1 MDKAKQ
7 KPPQEAVAIRYDRDR
22 ENAPRVVAKGKGY
35 VAEQLLA
42 IARRHAVPVYQNQ
55 TVTHLLMAVELDREI
70 PPELYQAVAN
80 VLAYDD
86 PRAALKAA
94 DRALYLAKEH
104 GRNQVCFYDD
114 LVASGHLATKVA
126 NDDVE
131 LF

>member
-55 TVTHLLMAVELDREI
+55 TVTQLLMAVELDREI

-80 VLAYDD
+80 VLAYVDRMD
-86 PRAALKAA
+86 GRAAEKVKA
-94 DRALYLAKEH
+94 R
-104 GRNQVCFYDD
+104 R
-114 LVASGHLATKVA
+114 
-126 NDDVE
+126 
-131 LF
+131 

>member
-55 TVTHLLMAVELDREI
+55 TVTQLLMAVELDREI

-80 VLAYDD
+80 VLAY
-86 PRAALKAA
+86 
-94 DRALYLAKEH
+94 
-104 GRNQVCFYDD
+104 V
-114 LVASGHLATKVA
+114 
-126 NDDVE
+126 
-131 LF
+131 

>member
-55 TVTHLLMAVELDREI
+55 TVTQLLMAVELDREI

-80 VLAYDD
+80 VLAYVYRMDG
-86 PRAALKAA
+86 RAAEMVKA
-94 DRALYLAKEH
+94 R
-104 GRNQVCFYDD
+104 R
-114 LVASGHLATKVA
+114 
-126 NDDVE
+126 
-131 LF
+131 

>member
-55 TVTHLLMAVELDREI
+55 TVTQLLMAVELDREI

-80 VLAYDD
+80 VLAYVYRMDG
-86 PRAALKAA
+86 RAAEKAKA
-94 DRALYLAKEH
+94 R
-104 GRNQVCFYDD
+104 R
-114 LVASGHLATKVA
+114 
-126 NDDVE
+126 
-131 LF
+131 